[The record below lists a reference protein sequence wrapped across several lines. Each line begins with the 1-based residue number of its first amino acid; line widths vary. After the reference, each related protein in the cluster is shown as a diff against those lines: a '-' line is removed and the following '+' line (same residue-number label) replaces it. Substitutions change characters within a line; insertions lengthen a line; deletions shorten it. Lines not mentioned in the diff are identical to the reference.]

1 MKMKKMKHGIMLVT
15 MLAGALAVNVAS
27 AQVYAG
33 ATIGKFHWTENCQ
46 GGVRCSNANSGYKVF
61 AGYTTGSVF
70 SIEASYADLGKM
82 AASASANSAVGSSGE
97 KIRSMDLAGVLRA
110 RFGSELMAFAKL
122 GVASVKTPVSSANT
136 NGLVSSES
144 SLVPVGGV
152 GVTVNFTK
160 ELSARAE
167 LETRKVKFAGG
178 KESVTNVSIGMQY
191 SF

>member
-1 MKMKKMKHGIMLVT
+1 M
-15 MLAGALAVNVAS
+15 
-27 AQVYAG
+27 
-33 ATIGKFHWTENCQ
+33 
-46 GGVRCSNANSGYKVF
+46 
-61 AGYTTGSVF
+61 
-70 SIEASYADLGKM
+70 
-82 AASASANSAVGSSGE
+82 
-97 KIRSMDLAGVLRA
+97 
-110 RFGSELMAFAKL
+110 MAFAKL

-144 SLVPVGGV
+144 SLVPVGGI